1 MSTVLSAILL
11 FMGLGGL
18 EVMFLFILL
27 PLAITIWA
35 LVDAIKSDFKK
46 DINKLVWIIVI
57 ICFPFFG
64 GILYLLLGKNQKVG
78 F

>member
-1 MSTVLSAILL
+1 
-11 FMGLGGL
+11 MGLGGL
-18 EVMFLFILL
+18 EVMLLFIVL

-35 LVDAIKSDFKK
+35 LIDVVKSNFEK

-64 GILYLLLGKNQKVG
+64 GILYYFVGRGQKVNN
-78 F
+78 

>member
-1 MSTVLSAILL
+1 
-11 FMGLGGL
+11 MGLGGAEFML
-18 EVMFLFILL
+18 LFIIL

-35 LVDAIKSDFKK
+35 LVDAIKSDFKQ

-64 GILYLLLGKNQKVG
+64 GILYYFVGRSQKAS

>member
-1 MSTVLSAILL
+1 MLPAMLL

-18 EVMFLFILL
+18 GTILFVAL
-27 PLAITIWA
+27 PMAITIWA
-35 LVDAIKSDFKK
+35 LIDAIKSDFKQ

-64 GILYLLLGKNQKVG
+64 GIIYYFLAPSQKAG

>member
-1 MSTVLSAILL
+1 MISTVLL
-11 FMGLGGL
+11 FMGLGGMEL
-18 EVMFLFILL
+18 MFLFILI

-35 LVDAIKSDFKK
+35 LIDAIKSDFKK

-57 ICFPFFG
+57 VCFPYIG
-64 GILYLLLGKNQKVG
+64 GILYYFLGRSQKAG

>member
-1 MSTVLSAILL
+1 MLL
-11 FMGLGGL
+11 FI
-18 EVMFLFILL
+18 VL

-35 LVDAIKSDFKK
+35 LIDVIKGDFEK

-64 GILYLLLGKNQKVG
+64 GILYYFVG
-78 F
+78 RGQMAM

>member
-1 MSTVLSAILL
+1 
-11 FMGLGGL
+11 MGLGGFGA
-18 EVMFLFILL
+18 FLFVVL
-27 PLAITIWA
+27 PMAITIWA
-35 LVDAIKSDFKK
+35 LIDAIKSDFKQ

-64 GILYLLLGKNQKVG
+64 GILYYFLARSQKAG

>member
-1 MSTVLSAILL
+1 MTSAILL

-18 EVMFLFILL
+18 EFMLLFIIL
-27 PLAITIWA
+27 PLAVTIWA
-35 LVDAIKSDFKK
+35 LIDAIKSDFEK

-64 GILYLLLGKNQKVG
+64 GILYLFLGRSQKAG

>member
-1 MSTVLSAILL
+1 MLSATLL
-11 FMGLGGL
+11 FMGLGGFGA
-18 EVMFLFILL
+18 FLFVAL
-27 PLAITIWA
+27 PMAITIWA
-35 LVDAIKSDFKK
+35 LIDAIKSDFKQ

-64 GILYLLLGKNQKVG
+64 GILYYFLARSQKAG